1 MFLIYGLLLILV
13 GFCFNKTNDNCSSL
27 TCSKPIIDGKLYEL
41 HFGHQEIRLHG
52 VSDNSLYLYTLSVSD
67 IVYICTHVHVL
78 VSE

>member
-13 GFCFNKTNDNCSSL
+13 GFCFNKTIDNCSSL

-52 VSDNSLYLYTLSVSD
+52 VSDNSLYSHLPELV
-67 IVYICTHVHVL
+67 IHVL
-78 VSE
+78 VTHLCE